1 MCVYLS
7 DVTLVTGSPWD
18 VSHTPSTHS
27 AWAPFQFAS
36 FRLTVFLITNSSA
49 DEAHIDAETTK
60 NKADEKKSRIFQNAA
75 QNCETLSP
83 KNASLHTK
91 HM

>member
-18 VSHTPSTHS
+18 VSHTPLTPHS
-27 AWAPFQFAS
+27 ARAPFQLAS

-49 DEAHIDAETTK
+49 DEAYIDAETTK
-60 NKADEKKSRIFQNAA
+60 TTLMRKNTREFFLSTQNAA
-75 QNCETLSP
+75 
-83 KNASLHTK
+83 
-91 HM
+91 